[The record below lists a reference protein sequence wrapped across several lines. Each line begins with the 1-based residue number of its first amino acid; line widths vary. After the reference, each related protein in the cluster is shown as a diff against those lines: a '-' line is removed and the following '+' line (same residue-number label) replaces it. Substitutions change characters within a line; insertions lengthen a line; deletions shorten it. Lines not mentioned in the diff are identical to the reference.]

1 MYKNNTMKNGKPW
14 DGYSRENTVPERALL
29 LAVLDQAFKDLRYH
43 LRHTRKIGAVRN
55 LKGENHF
62 YANEAYDWFVYRRY
76 TWLCDLVGV
85 MPEAVEK
92 RFNEIVNEYQ
102 SKRKKS

>member
-1 MYKNNTMKNGKPW
+1 MKNGKPW
-14 DGYSRENTVPERALL
+14 DGYSRENSVPERALL
-29 LAVLDQAFKDLRYH
+29 LAILDQAFKDLDYQQRH
-43 LRHTRKIGAVRN
+43 LPKLKAVKN
-55 LKGENHF
+55 AKGENDY
-62 YANEAYDWFVYRRY
+62 YANEAYDWFVYKRY

-85 MPEAVEK
+85 TPEAVEK